1 MWVCLPAAEQWCE
14 LSPVPAFVSGVELLL
29 SLLCLSREEA
39 KEMWEKREA
48 EWAREQSA
56 RDRLMNEVLPPEGL
70 DSSWS
75 PLTNSALVILRSI

>member
-1 MWVCLPAAEQWCE
+1 MWVCLPAAEQQCE
-14 LSPVPAFVSGVELLL
+14 LSSVPAFVGGVELLL

-56 RDRLMNEVLPPEGL
+56 RDRLMNEVIPPEGL
-70 DSSWS
+70 GQLLV
-75 PLTNSALVILRSI
+75 PLTNSALVIFFF